1 MIIKDINTLSSLSL
15 LMEFEEVVQEIAKGN
30 DDSALVSY
38 QHELFSEIEMRMSEG
53 YDHSCDPDDEDDD
66 DMEEDMEDE
75 DDE

>member
-1 MIIKDINTLSSLSL
+1 MIIKDVNTLSSLSL

-53 YDHSCDPDDEDDD
+53 YDHDEDDE
-66 DMEEDMEDE
+66 MEEDIEEDE

>member
-1 MIIKDINTLSSLSL
+1 MIIKDVNTLSSLSL

-53 YDHSCDPDDEDDD
+53 YDHNCDPDEDDD
-66 DMEEDMEDE
+66 LEEDLEEDE

>member
-1 MIIKDINTLSSLSL
+1 MIIKDVNTLSSLSL

-53 YDHSCDPDDEDDD
+53 YDHGCDPDEDD
-66 DMEEDMEDE
+66 DMEEDIEEDE
-75 DDE
+75 DNE

>member
-53 YDHSCDPDDEDDD
+53 YDHDCDPDEDDD

-75 DDE
+75 NDE

>member
-1 MIIKDINTLSSLSL
+1 MIIKDVNTLSSLSL

-53 YDHSCDPDDEDDD
+53 YDHGCDPDEDDE
-66 DMEEDMEDE
+66 MEEDIEEDE